1 MRMVFLDELNMLE
14 FSERVKNGGLVILPM
29 GSVEE
34 HGEHLP
40 LCTDS
45 IQSEALA
52 RRLADKLDAMI
63 APAIRYGEC
72 QSTRNFPG
80 TITISFDTL
89 RALVREV
96 LEELYR
102 NGVRRI
108 LVITG
113 HAGRA
118 HMIALREAGR
128 EVVYRHPDLK
138 LMVLSDYEIAY
149 DLLGKGFD
157 KDDGHAGTIETSRMM
172 QLRPEL
178 VKGRP
183 RKAKARPPKY
193 LIVHDPE
200 RFIPRGIWGDPSK
213 ATAEKGKK
221 VEDYVF
227 KELVKLI
234 RKDLMS

>member
-1 MRMVFLDELNMLE
+1 MVFLDELNMHE
-14 FSERVKNGGLVILPM
+14 FSERVKKGCLVILPM

-52 RRLADKLDAMI
+52 KRLADKFDAMI

-89 RALVREV
+89 RALAREV

-102 NGVRRI
+102 NGIRRI
-108 LVITG
+108 LVLTG

-128 EVVYRHPDLK
+128 EVVLRHGDLK

-157 KDDGHAGTIETSRMM
+157 KDDGHAGTIETSRVL

-178 VKGRP
+178 VKGKP
-183 RKAKARPPKY
+183 KKAVARPPKY
-193 LIVHDPE
+193 LIVKDPE

-227 KELVKLI
+227 KALVKMI
-234 RKDLMS
+234 KKDLMS

>member
-1 MRMVFLDELNMLE
+1 MVQLDELNMNE
-14 FSERVKNGGLVILPM
+14 FAERVKKGGIVIVPV

-34 HGEHLP
+34 HGDHLP

-45 IQSEALA
+45 MQAEALIKK
-52 RRLADKLDAMI
+52 LAEKFDAMV
-63 APAIRYGEC
+63 APPIRYGEC
-72 QSTRNFPG
+72 SSTRNFPG

-89 RALVREV
+89 RALMREV
-96 LEELYR
+96 LEELCR

-108 LVITG
+108 IVLSG

-128 EVVYRHPDLK
+128 EVVMKHKDLK

-157 KDDGHAGTIETSRMM
+157 KDDGHAGTIETSRVL
-172 QLRPEL
+172 QLRPDL
-178 VKGRP
+178 VKGKP
-183 RKAKARPPKY
+183 KKAVARPPKY
-193 LIVHDPE
+193 MIYSDPE
-200 RFIPRGIWGDPSK
+200 RHFPRGIWGDPSK

-227 KELVKLI
+227 KELVKMI
-234 RKDLMS
+234 RKDILS

>member
-1 MRMVFLDELNMLE
+1 MVLMDELNMNE
-14 FSERVKNGGLVILPM
+14 FSERVKKGGLVILPI

-45 IQSEALA
+45 IQAEALVK
-52 RRLADKLDAMI
+52 RLSEKFDAMV

-72 QSTRNFPG
+72 SATRNFPG
-80 TITISFDTL
+80 TITITFDTL

-96 LEELYR
+96 LEELCR
-102 NGVRRI
+102 NGIRRI
-108 LVITG
+108 IVLSG

-118 HMIALREAGR
+118 HMIALREAGK
-128 EVVYRHPDLK
+128 EVVRKVPDLK

-157 KDDGHAGTIETSRMM
+157 RDDGHAGTIETSRAL
-172 QLRPEL
+172 QIRPDL
-178 VKGRP
+178 VKGKP
-183 RKAKARPPKY
+183 KKGVFRPPKY
-193 LIVHDPE
+193 MIYNDPE
-200 RFIPRGIWGDPSK
+200 RFFPRGIWGDPSK
-213 ATAEKGKK
+213 ASAEKGKK

-227 KELVKLI
+227 KELVKMI
-234 RKDLMS
+234 RKDILR

>member
-1 MRMVFLDELNMLE
+1 MVFLDELNMNE
-14 FSERVKNGGLVILPM
+14 FSERVKKGCLVIVPW
-29 GSVEE
+29 GSTEE

-52 RRLADKLDAMI
+52 KRLAEKFDAMI
-63 APAIRYGEC
+63 APAVRYGEC
-72 QSTRNFPG
+72 QSTKNFPG

-89 RALVREV
+89 RALLKEI

-102 NGVRRI
+102 NGIRRV
-108 LVITG
+108 LVLTG

-128 EVVYRHPDLK
+128 EVVYQHGDLK

-149 DLLGKGFD
+149 ELLGKGFD
-157 KDDGHAGTIETSRMM
+157 KDDGHAGTIETSRVL

-178 VKGRP
+178 VRGKP
-183 RKAKARPPKY
+183 RKAVARPPKF
-193 LIVHDPE
+193 LIVKDPE

-227 KELVKLI
+227 KALVKMI